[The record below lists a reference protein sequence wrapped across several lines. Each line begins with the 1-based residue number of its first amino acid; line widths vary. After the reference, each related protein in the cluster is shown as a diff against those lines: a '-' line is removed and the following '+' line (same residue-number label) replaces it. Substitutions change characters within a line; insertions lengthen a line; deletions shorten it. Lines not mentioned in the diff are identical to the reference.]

1 MVLGPDQELPR
12 QQIPEFTLN
21 VMNQNLWSVETR
33 NLFLKISSD
42 SEDYISLR
50 TNEVDETTQC
60 VGMGGSEGMV
70 INGIGMGTF
79 VNYYTLAMEGTVRHR
94 STIMDCW
101 CWRDLTKLKSRDVR
115 VTCFQVS

>member
-1 MVLGPDQELPR
+1 MIFLFIFSKSRDLWNHMVLGPDQELPR

-50 TNEVDETTQC
+50 TTEVDETTQC
-60 VGMGGSEGMV
+60 VGMGGSEGYKWDRYGDLCKLLHTS
-70 INGIGMGTF
+70 NG
-79 VNYYTLAMEGTVRHR
+79 RH
-94 STIMDCW
+94 C
-101 CWRDLTKLKSRDVR
+101 
-115 VTCFQVS
+115 